1 MTSASEVKYAKK
13 SCDVCFAIFAKPDMY
28 KTYRTKNTGYSV
40 GASINPFAK
49 HLGRSINVGT
59 RQHYR
64 HAEYWLCNQC
74 YLEYVKLK
82 RKNLLTS
89 LILIS
94 IFLVMGYLM
103 FSGNSIEDNTYQT
116 EAPTPVLDTQSQ
128 NGSPLIDSLD
138 NLNKVE
144 ANSEAANSEAANSE
158 AANLEAANSEAA
170 NSEAAEAQRAEENKP
185 LDNHQDESSKIID
198 KSLVDSGMNGSGEN
212 HAEVNPKQDDT
223 QSPSQPEK
231 ESVSVKP
238 CESLKLC

>member
-1 MTSASEVKYAKK
+1 MTDTNEVKYAKK
-13 SCDVCFAIFAKPDMY
+13 SCDVCFAIFPKPDMY

-74 YLEYVKLK
+74 YLEYAKLK

-103 FSGNSIEDNTYQT
+103 FSGNSIEGNTYQT
-116 EAPTPVLDTQSQ
+116 EAPTPVLDSQSQ
-128 NGSPLIDSLD
+128 NDSPVINSLD
-138 NLNKVE
+138 DLNKVE
-144 ANSEAANSEAANSE
+144 
-158 AANLEAANSEAA
+158 ANSEAA

-198 KSLVDSGMNGSGEN
+198 KSLVDSGMEGSGEN
-212 HAEVNPKQDDT
+212 HVEANPKQDDT
-223 QSPSQPEK
+223 QSQSQPER

>member
-1 MTSASEVKYAKK
+1 MTDTNEVKYAKK
-13 SCDVCFAIFAKPDMY
+13 SCDVCFAIFPKPDMY

-64 HAEYWLCNQC
+64 HVEYWLCNQC
-74 YLEYVKLK
+74 YLEDIKLK
-82 RKNLLTS
+82 RRNLLKS

-103 FSGNSIEDNTYQT
+103 FSGNSIKDNTYQT
-116 EAPTPVLDTQSQ
+116 EAPATVLDSRSQ
-128 NGSPLIDSLD
+128 NDSPVINSPDD
-138 NLNKVE
+138 LNKVE
-144 ANSEAANSEAANSE
+144 ANSEAA
-158 AANLEAANSEAA
+158 
-170 NSEAAEAQRAEENKP
+170 EAQSAEENKP
-185 LDNHQDESSKIID
+185 LDNHQDESSKIIA
-198 KSLVDSGMNGSGEN
+198 KSVVDSGMDGSSEN
-212 HAEVNPKQDDT
+212 HAEANQKQDDT
-223 QSPSQPEK
+223 QSQSQPEK